1 MRTKRKGGVA
11 VRMLLLLAVALL
23 LIGILAYKERKR
35 DSRMA
40 EGTEETGEETQRETE
55 SIWKRETPGDTE
67 EETQVLSGIFLL
79 PVATQSHQ
87 IKISMNRKQI

>member
-55 SIWKRETPGDTE
+55 SLWKRETPGNTE
-67 EETQVLSGIFLL
+67 EETQ
-79 PVATQSHQ
+79 
-87 IKISMNRKQI
+87 